1 MRCGLKPAATDLDG
15 VGDGEASAEQHDDS
29 PLHLSVN
36 RRPVQQRRRGP
47 RRCGIYSVVAQ
58 LLLLLLLVLQQRMRH
73 IYKQVPTKLIS
84 LPEDKRVEPPY
95 SRTKIYVA
103 RMSRGNSS

>member
-1 MRCGLKPAATDLDG
+1 MRCGLKPAATDLHG

-58 LLLLLLLVLQQRMRH
+58 LLLLLLLLLQQRMRH